1 MKPKTTVGIW
11 GYSTV
16 GASAARYFVNQGI
29 RPGIFDANPLSDEQ
43 QDSCRAHH
51 LQVWD
56 PSELTAFLDYYDT
69 ILPSPGIDL
78 RPYTSY
84 QHKWIS
90 EFDIFCQ
97 NYAGS
102 LVAITG
108 SIGKTSITHLLSE
121 LLRKSGSPVATG
133 GNIGIGML
141 DLLTPDAAQTAVLE
155 LSSFQLDLVKTGN
168 PDLAIITNI
177 YPNHLDRHG
186 TLDAYMRAKSHMY
199 RAQQAHQKLL
209 IPHDLVTDFCALHT
223 PASQLYTFCE
233 SRPAKLPERC
243 VGVFFLNGMDLIY
256 ATYTKETTLISLS
269 TLPPLTFIQNWLVIA
284 SAAHLLGVDLQTL
297 LVHASTFALPAHRME
312 YVARANEVTFYN
324 DSKGTTAVSMLAAV
338 KTVAHRKNVHL
349 FIGGLSKGVDREP
362 AIAQLPDHLVHAYCF
377 GAEAAQIH
385 ALCARYG
392 IASSTHATLD
402 DAFSLCTT
410 QIHKGD
416 AVLLSPGGASYD
428 LFKDYEHRGRHFI
441 DLVKEYLICYPTDHN
456 VIEKGTL

>member
-1 MKPKTTVGIW
+1 MKQKTTVGIW

-29 RPGIFDANPLSDEQ
+29 YPAIFDAKPLSEEQ
-43 QDSCRAHH
+43 RSWCNAHH

-56 PSELTAFLDYYDT
+56 PNELTAFLDCYDT

-90 EFDIFCQ
+90 EFDIFCK
-97 NYAGS
+97 NYDGS

-121 LLRKSGSPVATG
+121 LLRKGRGPVATG

-141 DLLTPDAAQTAVLE
+141 DLLKPDMAQTVVLE
-155 LSSFQLDLVKTGN
+155 LSSFQLDLVKSGA

-186 TLDAYMRAKSHMY
+186 TLAAYMRAKSHIY
-199 RAQQAHQKLL
+199 VAQQPHQKLL
-209 IPHDLVTDFCALHT
+209 LPHELLSTFCALQT
-223 PASQLYTFCE
+223 PSAQLYTFCE
-233 SRPAKLPERC
+233 SRPAHLPERC
-243 VGVFFLNGMDLIY
+243 VGVFFLNGTDLIY
-256 ATYTKETTLISLS
+256 ATHSKERMLMSLS
-269 TLPPLTFIQNWLVIA
+269 ILPPLTFIQNWLVIA

-297 LVHASTFALPAHRME
+297 LLYAPTFSLPAHRME
-312 YVARANEVTFYN
+312 YVARAKEITFYN

-338 KTVAHRKNVHL
+338 KTVAHQKNVHL
-349 FIGGLSKGVDREP
+349 FLGGLSKGVDREP
-362 AIAQLPDHLVHAYCF
+362 AIAELPDHIVHAYCF

-385 ALCARYG
+385 ALCAKYG

-402 DAFSLCTT
+402 DAFSFCTT
-410 QIHKGD
+410 QIRKGD
-416 AVLLSPGGASYD
+416 VVLLSPGGASYD
-428 LFKDYEHRGRHFI
+428 LFKDYEHRGKHFI
-441 DLVKEYLICYPTDHN
+441 TLVKQYLSSQ
-456 VIEKGTL
+456 